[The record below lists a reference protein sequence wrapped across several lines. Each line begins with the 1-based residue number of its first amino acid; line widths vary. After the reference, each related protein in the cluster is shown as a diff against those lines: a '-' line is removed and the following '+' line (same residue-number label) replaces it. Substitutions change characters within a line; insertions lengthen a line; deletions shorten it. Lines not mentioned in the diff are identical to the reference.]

1 MLLAAVFAITTP
13 VTVPAVTAPSVISTV
28 RKTWPPT
35 GTPMPATEASP
46 AWLTAVFTVACAH
59 MFKSDHHS
67 SLRLA
72 KLAHMLKKLPT
83 EDRARGLWLEPGLAN
98 RFKQPKSNYFATE
111 ATLSQ
116 SSRVLHLA
124 DVCLGVEEKER
135 FRVEAVSKLS
145 PIAR

>member
-1 MLLAAVFAITTP
+1 MLV
-13 VTVPAVTAPSVISTV
+13 
-28 RKTWPPT
+28 
-35 GTPMPATEASP
+35 
-46 AWLTAVFTVACAH
+46 H
-59 MFKSDHHS
+59 MS
-67 SLRLA
+67 
-72 KLAHMLKKLPT
+72 KKRPI
-83 EDRARGLWLEPGLAN
+83 DGRVRGLWLEPGLAN

-135 FRVEAVSKLS
+135 FRVQAVSKLS